1 MDCDSSSYYLKT
13 CAGVSQK
20 TGRRAHGFQVASV
33 DGRVIHSLSTLIE
46 CNNIPDDRSEMPTPQ
61 VALHHPHLKNIAGQI
76 PEIDPGAPIMMLLGR
91 DIIKVHKVMKH
102 INGPREAPY
111 ALKLDLGWVIVGNVC
126 LGKLHKPGSQ
136 CSLHQYLG

>member
-1 MDCDSSSYYLKT
+1 ML
-13 CAGVSQK
+13 
-20 TGRRAHGFQVASV
+20 
-33 DGRVIHSLSTLIE
+33 
-46 CNNIPDDRSEMPTPQ
+46 TPQ

-111 ALKLDLGWVIVGNVC
+111 ALKLDLGWVIVDNVC

-136 CSLHQYLG
+136 CSLLPIPWIVVTNHFSSHVPTLITSNKMSVINLQVF